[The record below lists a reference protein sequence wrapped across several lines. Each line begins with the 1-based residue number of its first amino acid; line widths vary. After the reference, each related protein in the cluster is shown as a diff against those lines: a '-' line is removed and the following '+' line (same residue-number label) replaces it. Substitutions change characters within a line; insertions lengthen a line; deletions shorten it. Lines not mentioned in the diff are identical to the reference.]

1 MEKTASKFA
10 AYQRPTSGIFP
21 FLPEAWVPYA
31 ELMRLDRLGGFITF
45 YLPCIFGLAYATAI
59 AAIQPPLLLLVDRS
73 ITIFLCC
80 VLARGSSCA
89 WNDSVDRDFDKK
101 VERCSVRPIA
111 RGAVTRSQANTW
123 AIAQLAMMV
132 LLVTRMPIAV
142 MKYLGAIVVLGM
154 AYPFAKRYTY
164 YPQAVLGTTFGV
176 GSLLCARSVHV
187 FPMEKEFLAPSMCVV
202 LVNTLWSMIYDTIYA
217 HQDVADDI
225 HVGVKGMAVKYQNC
239 TKLVCSI
246 MCAPMICLLTAIGVM
261 TELGPLYYACAIGGG
276 AVSLAATISCV
287 NLKDDKNCAWWF
299 SHGYTM
305 FGMSVL
311 AGFLADSLSNTVP
324 AYEFMDMY
332 HNSSWIHAEL

>member
-1 MEKTASKFA
+1 MEKSQSKFT

-21 FLPEAWVPYA
+21 FLPESWVPYA

-45 YLPCIFGLAYATAI
+45 YLPCLFGLAYATSI
-59 AAIQPPLLLLVDRS
+59 AAVQPSLLLLVDRS

-111 RGAVTRSQANTW
+111 RGAVTRAQANTW
-123 AIAQLAMMV
+123 AIVQLVLMV
-132 LLVTRMPIAV
+132 ILVTRMPAAV
-142 MKYLGAIVVLGM
+142 MKYLGAIVVLAM

-164 YPQAVLGTTFGV
+164 YPQAVLGLTYGV

-187 FPMEKEFLAPSMCVV
+187 FPMEEEFIIPSMCIVV
-202 LVNTLWSMIYDTIYA
+202 VNMLWIMIYDTIYA

-239 TKLVCSI
+239 TKLVTSI
-246 MCAPMICLLTAIGVM
+246 LSVPMLGLLAAIGAL
-261 TELGPLYYACAIGGG
+261 TELGPLYYAFAIGGG
-276 AVSLAATISCV
+276 AASLAATISCV
-287 NLKDDKNCAWWF
+287 NLKDEKSCAWWF
-299 SHGYTM
+299 SRGYAM
-305 FGMSVL
+305 VGMSIL
-311 AGFLADSLSNTVP
+311 AGFLADSLSKTVP
-324 AYEFMDMY
+324 ASEFMDMY
-332 HNSSWIHAEL
+332 HNSSWIHNEL

>member
-1 MEKTASKFA
+1 MEKHQSKPI

-21 FLPEAWVPYA
+21 FLPESWVPYA

-45 YLPCIFGLAYATAI
+45 YLPCIFGLAYATSI
-59 AAIQPPLLLLVDRS
+59 AAVQPPLLLLVDRS

-80 VLARGSSCA
+80 VLARGSSCS
-89 WNDSVDRDFDKK
+89 WNDSVDCEFDKK
-101 VERCSVRPIA
+101 VERCSVRPVA

-123 AIAQLAMMV
+123 AIVQLIVMAI
-132 LLVTRMPIAV
+132 LATRAPAAV
-142 MKYLGAIVVLGM
+142 MKYLGVIMLLGM
-154 AYPFAKRYTY
+154 AYPFAKRYTN
-164 YPQAVLGTTFGV
+164 YPQTVLGTTFGV
-176 GSLLCARSVHV
+176 GSLMCARSVHV
-187 FPMEKEFLAPSMCVV
+187 FPMDKDFLAPSMCVV

-246 MCAPMICLLTAIGVM
+246 MSVPMIGLLAAIGVL
-261 TELGPLYYACAIGGG
+261 TELGPLYFVSAIGGG
-276 AVSLAATISCV
+276 AISLAATIYCV
-287 NLKDDKNCAWWF
+287 DLKDEKNCAWWF

-311 AGFLADSLSNTVP
+311 VGFLADSLSKTVP
-324 AYEFMDMY
+324 AAESMDMY
-332 HNSSWIHAEL
+332 HNSSWIHSEL